1 MFCNV
6 SQNNGKDSDV
16 NVSHNLFTMFCKLAF
31 LSTMFTMFHN
41 VLQVDW
47 EEYYSHYLVDLLG
60 LDQVGIY
67 KSACLRFSFV
77 KITGTNIETAM
88 LSR

>member
-1 MFCNV
+1 MFLVKFTMFCNV

-60 LDQVGIY
+60 LDQVRVD
-67 KSACLRFSFV
+67 KPA
-77 KITGTNIETAM
+77 
-88 LSR
+88 